1 MSDASRALVSRL
13 ARRALSGARRRLR
26 RAATPAVPAA
36 PPAVHFRGLLE
47 QPAAA
52 EPGESILQLALR
64 MDLDLDHFCGGRCS
78 CGTCRVVIAAGGEH
92 LSPPDGREQA
102 VLGVALDRG
111 DRLACQAI
119 VRGPVAVH
127 IPEFFGV

>member
-13 ARRALSGARRRLR
+13 AHRALSGLRRRLGR
-26 RAATPAVPAA
+26 RGPAVAPAS
-36 PPAVHFRGLLE
+36 PPAVHFLGRLE

-64 MDLDLDHFCGGRCS
+64 LDLDLDHFCGGRCS
-78 CGTCRVVIAAGGEH
+78 CGTCRVVIAAGGEY
-92 LSPPDGREQA
+92 LSRPDGREQA

-119 VRGPVAVH
+119 VRGPVEVH